1 MWVEY
6 QLMSSR
12 VLVQPLLPPE
22 ENAINVKI
30 VNDDSSVI
38 SKWSFKLIDDPRVVI
53 YNRHRFTKQAT
64 SIYFPFQTSYLSQNN
79 HLVYTMPIVV
89 CSLLFNVPRF
99 FELRTEMR
107 PANVTT
113 YNLDNGTNT
122 TEEIMMPTLVT
133 KLRQRFFFVTDEEP
147 KIS

>member
-1 MWVEY
+1 
-6 QLMSSR
+6 
-12 VLVQPLLPPE
+12 
-22 ENAINVKI
+22 
-30 VNDDSSVI
+30 
-38 SKWSFKLIDDPRVVI
+38 
-53 YNRHRFTKQAT
+53 
-64 SIYFPFQTSYLSQNN
+64 
-79 HLVYTMPIVV
+79 
-89 CSLLFNVPRF
+89 
-99 FELRTEMR
+99 MR

>member
-1 MWVEY
+1 LERPAGDTHTS
-6 QLMSSR
+6 QLVNYDR
-12 VLVQPLLPPE
+12 KKLFTVPE
-22 ENAINVKI
+22 N
-30 VNDDSSVI
+30 ST
-38 SKWSFKLIDDPRVVI
+38 FL
-53 YNRHRFTKQAT
+53 
-64 SIYFPFQTSYLSQNN
+64 FQTSYFSQNN
-79 HLVYTMPIVV
+79 HLVYTLPIVV

-133 KLRQRFFFVTDEEP
+133 KLRNLFFLITDEEP

>member
-1 MWVEY
+1 
-6 QLMSSR
+6 
-12 VLVQPLLPPE
+12 
-22 ENAINVKI
+22 
-30 VNDDSSVI
+30 
-38 SKWSFKLIDDPRVVI
+38 
-53 YNRHRFTKQAT
+53 
-64 SIYFPFQTSYLSQNN
+64 
-79 HLVYTMPIVV
+79 MPIVV